1 MRAAGETTPRG
12 PLVTQAVANVAAA
25 KEVHAMRINARLPV
39 VDGQV
44 ACPRSGER
52 ECLGHCLQCIDF
64 ELIDASDATR
74 FVIACRP
81 DVDSF
86 GDALDRVIRA

>member
-1 MRAAGETTPRG
+1 
-12 PLVTQAVANVAAA
+12 
-25 KEVHAMRINARLPV
+25 MRINACLPV

-44 ACPRSGER
+44 ACPKSGER
-52 ECLGHCLQCIDF
+52 EYLGRCLRCIDF
-64 ELIDASDATR
+64 KLIDVSDATR

-81 DVDSF
+81 EVDSF

>member
-1 MRAAGETTPRG
+1 
-12 PLVTQAVANVAAA
+12 
-25 KEVHAMRINARLPV
+25 MRIKARLPV
-39 VDGQV
+39 VDRQV

-52 ECLGHCLQCIDF
+52 EDLGRCLQCVDF
-64 ELIDASDATR
+64 ELIDASDTTR

-81 DVDSF
+81 EVDSF